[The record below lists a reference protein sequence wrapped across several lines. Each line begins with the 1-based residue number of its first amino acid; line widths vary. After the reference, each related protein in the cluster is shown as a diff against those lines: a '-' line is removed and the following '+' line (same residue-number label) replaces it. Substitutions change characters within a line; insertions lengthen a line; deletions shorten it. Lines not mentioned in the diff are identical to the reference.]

1 MMTQS
6 STANEIQ
13 GTLLAVDTSTSHM
26 SVALMRDGILQGEL
40 NSNAEKNHSIHLLP
54 HIRQLLNASD
64 LQPQQL
70 NAFAVGVGP
79 GSYTGVRIGVTVAKT
94 FAWTHGM
101 ALIAVSSLAAM
112 ALGGLEAYYLRQGN
126 PVSVSGHEEGGGR
139 TPSSTAAPEL
149 NRVGGTALDLVQKQ
163 SGTSWVIPMI
173 EARRGQA
180 FTGLYQVSGHRF
192 SQVVPDGIRLMSSW
206 VDELLDR
213 VQQAGESERPLRIV
227 FAGETK
233 LHGAVLASF
242 FERWTGESAEVPHE
256 LRASHL
262 AELGQRL
269 WSEGYTED
277 PHGLVPNYTQ
287 LTEAEVNLLAKSS
300 GRA

>member
-6 STANEIQ
+6 STSNDIQ
-13 GTLLAVDTSTSHM
+13 GNLLAVDTSTSHM
-26 SVALMRDGILQGEL
+26 SVALTRNGILQGEL
-40 NSNAEKNHSIHLLP
+40 NSKAEKNHSIHLLP
-54 HIRQLLNASD
+54 HIRQLLSD
-64 LQPQQL
+64 SGIQPQQL
-70 NAFAVGVGP
+70 HAFAVGVGP

-112 ALGGLEAYYLRQGN
+112 ALGGLEAYYLQQGN
-126 PVSVSGHEEGGGR
+126 EGTMPGQD
-139 TPSSTAAPEL
+139 EL
-149 NRVGGTALDLVQKQ
+149 NPTGRAALDLVQQ
-163 SGTSWVIPMI
+163 QPGTSWMIPMI

-180 FTGLYQVSGHRF
+180 FTGLYQVSDHRW
-192 SQVVPDGIRLMSSW
+192 SCAAPDGIRLMSSW
-206 VDELLDR
+206 ADELLDR
-213 VQQAGESERPLRIV
+213 AQQAKADERPQRII

-242 FERWTGESAEVPHE
+242 FERWTGESADVPHE
-256 LRASHL
+256 LRAAHI
-262 AELGQRL
+262 AELGRRL
-269 WSEGYTED
+269 WSEGHTEE
-277 PHGLVPNYTQ
+277 PHRLVPNYTQ